1 MSPARSARY
10 LAPLTKEERDTLA
23 KVGFRHSRP
32 YGPPPPS
39 CSLRGRFVCAA
50 SPPDLAEP
58 APPDTNYTTTLYTIT
73 TKY

>member
-1 MSPARSARY
+1 MSPSRSARY

-39 CSLRGRFVCAA
+39 CSLRGRFVCRTLI
-50 SPPDLAEP
+50 PDPAEP
-58 APPDTNYTTTLYTIT
+58 APLDTTYITTTYTTTH
-73 TKY
+73 KH